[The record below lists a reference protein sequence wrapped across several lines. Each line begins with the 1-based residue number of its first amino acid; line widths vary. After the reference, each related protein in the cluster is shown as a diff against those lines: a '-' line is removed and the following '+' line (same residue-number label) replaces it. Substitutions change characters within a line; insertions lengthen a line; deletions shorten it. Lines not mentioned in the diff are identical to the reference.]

1 MIENALVNTLRV
13 FTILQLLCIII
24 SGKIIAI
31 IFCLTRFFKI
41 FFLGRWVF
49 LSVYL
54 IAVFVSDFV
63 LNLFCLVVFVFC
75 FCFLSFFVYYFDLL
89 LILVLLY
96 SDGCSRNWRN
106 RFFVKKYS
114 AMQFHFRKCKI
125 DSPFA
130 PVQYIVK

>member
-1 MIENALVNTLRV
+1 MHYYIRQNNCNNILFNTV
-13 FTILQLLCIII
+13 FL
-24 SGKIIAI
+24 KY
-31 IFCLTRFFKI
+31 

-96 SDGCSRNWRN
+96 SDGCSRN
-106 RFFVKKYS
+106 
-114 AMQFHFRKCKI
+114 
-125 DSPFA
+125 
-130 PVQYIVK
+130 